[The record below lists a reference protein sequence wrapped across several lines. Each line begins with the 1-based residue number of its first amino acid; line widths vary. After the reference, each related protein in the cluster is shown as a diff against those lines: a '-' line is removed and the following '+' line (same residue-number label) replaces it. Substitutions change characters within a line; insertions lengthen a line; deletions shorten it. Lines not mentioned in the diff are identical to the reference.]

1 VVLVSR
7 ETELDTSL
15 PRGSVNLGAVEE
27 VRLGTVEEVLPDSDL
42 LLDSDLEDQSDN
54 FGLNHDLDE
63 DHNHGA
69 DHKHGE
75 HDDHH
80 DHAHGDHEDHG
91 HGHAHHTADHFT
103 QLAASTTSLPEA
115 PPGNLGLSVTTS
127 GLDGGTRNFVKV
139 NNDMA
144 FRMYRALLEE
154 NSEESFT
161 FSPLSA
167 SSSLALIFLG
177 ARSSTSWQIN
187 ELLKLD
193 EMIAF
198 NPHLLYKNITDTL
211 LTDKRAATCAST
223 KHVLVSKNKES
234 LQSFYKARASYFYG
248 SEVDSVNFSEIQQE
262 VSSRVNNKASSQTAG
277 RVPSLVTAE
286 DRARM
291 DVESPLAVIAGNYFH
306 GEFSEPPAETSL
318 NYINLPRGRRLVP
331 VDAHSWVGTF
341 NAGYEP
347 QLDCTAVE
355 VPYQGGELSLV
366 LLLPGRT
373 SDFLA
378 GGLQQLEGRIDSD
391 SWERLLGSFVSQSL
405 DLAVPNLSAHSVVD
419 LAPALQSLGIR
430 DAFSSEADF
439 SGLNGARDL
448 RLSSFLQVNTF
459 TTVKDQ
465 VRQRRQAPESW
476 PARVAQVQEDW
487 PGTVARV
494 DRVINLLR
502 RRNRQTTTYKLHFER
517 QFMYAVR
524 HNPTGLVVH
533 LGRFHQPHSHH
544 HPDS

>member
-1 VVLVSR
+1 M
-7 ETELDTSL
+7 
-15 PRGSVNLGAVEE
+15 GLG
-27 VRLGTVEEVLPDSDL
+27 
-42 LLDSDLEDQSDN
+42 
-54 FGLNHDLDE
+54 
-63 DHNHGA
+63 
-69 DHKHGE
+69 
-75 HDDHH
+75 
-80 DHAHGDHEDHG
+80 
-91 HGHAHHTADHFT
+91 
-103 QLAASTTSLPEA
+103 
-115 PPGNLGLSVTTS
+115 VTTS

-144 FRMYRALLEE
+144 FRMYRALVEE
-154 NSEESFT
+154 NSEESFS

-167 SSSLALIFLG
+167 SSSLSLLFLG

-211 LTDKRAATCAST
+211 LNDKRAATCAST

-248 SEVDSVNFSEIQQE
+248 AEVDSVNFSEIQQE
-262 VSSRVNNKASSQTAG
+262 VSSRVNSKASSQTAG
-277 RVPSLVTAE
+277 SLPPLVTAE

-291 DVESPLAVIAGNYFH
+291 DVESPLAVIAGNYFQ
-306 GEFSEPPAETSL
+306 GEFSEPPTESSL

-331 VDAHSWVGTF
+331 VAAHSWVAAF

-378 GGLQQLEGRIDSD
+378 GGLQQLEARIDSQG
-391 SWERLLGSFVSQSL
+391 WERLLRSFVSQSL
-405 DLAVPNLSAHSVVD
+405 DLSVPTLSAHSVVD

-430 DAFSSEADF
+430 TAFSSEADF

-448 RLSSFLQVNTF
+448 RLSSFLQINTF

-465 VRQRRQAPESW
+465 GRQRRQAPESW
-476 PARVAQVQEDW
+476 PARVAQVQGEW
-487 PGTVARV
+487 PATVAKV

-544 HPDS
+544 HPHT